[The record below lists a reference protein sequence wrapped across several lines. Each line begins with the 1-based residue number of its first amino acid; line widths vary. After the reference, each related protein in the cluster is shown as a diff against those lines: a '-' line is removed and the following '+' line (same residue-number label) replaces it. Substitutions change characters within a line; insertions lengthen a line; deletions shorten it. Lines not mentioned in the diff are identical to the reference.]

1 VKLVRFRIKS
11 EERIGLS
18 TNSGIIDIAK
28 HLKGAPTSMNDVFA
42 RWGEL
47 SENLKK
53 LEAEVAADYSLSSV
67 TLLSPIARPGKIMG
81 IGLNYSDHAAESKM
95 ELPKVQLWFAK
106 AATSINDPLGDVHL
120 PRVSEQLDYEAE
132 LVVVIGQRCRHV
144 KREDVASVIFGYCA
158 GNDFSVRDWQLN
170 TSQFS
175 LGKSFDTHGP
185 VGPCI
190 ATADSVDPT
199 DLNIRCFVNGEERQH
214 SNTKHLIFNCYDM
227 VEHLSKAMTL
237 EPGDLLFTGTPAG
250 VGFGMNPKQ
259 WLKAGDIV
267 RVEIDGI
274 GAIEN
279 HVVNE
284 PSDVISP

>member
-1 VKLVRFRIKS
+1 
-11 EERIGLS
+11 
-18 TNSGIIDIAK
+18 
-28 HLKGAPTSMNDVFA
+28 
-42 RWGEL
+42 
-47 SENLKK
+47 
-53 LEAEVAADYSLSSV
+53 
-67 TLLSPIARPGKIMG
+67 
-81 IGLNYSDHAAESKM
+81 
-95 ELPKVQLWFAK
+95 
-106 AATSINDPLGDVHL
+106 
-120 PRVSEQLDYEAE
+120 
-132 LVVVIGQRCRHV
+132 
-144 KREDVASVIFGYCA
+144 
-158 GNDFSVRDWQLN
+158 
-170 TSQFS
+170 
-175 LGKSFDTHGP
+175 
-185 VGPCI
+185 
-190 ATADSVDPT
+190 VDPT

>member
-1 VKLVRFRIKS
+1 VKLVRFRIQS

-18 TNSGIIDIAK
+18 INSGIIDVAK
-28 HLKGAPTSMNDVFA
+28 HLKGAPASMNDVFA
-42 RWGEL
+42 RWDEL
-47 SENLKK
+47 SDNLKK
-53 LEAEVAADYSLSSV
+53 LEAEVAADYPLSAV

-106 AATSINDPLGDVHL
+106 AATSINDPYADIHL

-132 LVVVIGQRCRHV
+132 LVVVIGRRCRHV
-144 KREDVASVIFGYCA
+144 KREDAASVVFGYCA

-199 DLNIRCFVNGEERQH
+199 DLNIRCFVNGEKRQH
-214 SNTKHLIFNCYDM
+214 SNTKHLIFDCYDM

-284 PSDVISP
+284 PMDAIKP

>member
-1 VKLVRFRIKS
+1 VKLVRFRIES

-18 TNSGIIDIAK
+18 VDAGIIDIAK
-28 HLKGAPTSMNDVFA
+28 HLKGVPTSMNDVFA
-42 RWGEL
+42 RWDEI
-47 SENLKK
+47 SNSLKK
-53 LEAEVAADYSLSSV
+53 LEAEAEIDYPVDSV
-67 TLLSPIARPGKIMG
+67 TLLSPIAKPGKMMG

-106 AATSINDPLGDVHL
+106 AATSINDPYADIHL
-120 PRVSEQLDYEAE
+120 PIVSEQLDYEAE
-132 LVVVIGQRCRHV
+132 LVVVIGRRCRHV
-144 KREDVASVIFGYCA
+144 SKADAASVIFGYMV
-158 GNDFSVRDWQLN
+158 GNDVSVRDWQLN

-190 ATADSVDPT
+190 ATADS
-199 DLNIRCFVNGEERQH
+199 LNPHNLDIRCFVNGEERQH
-214 SNTKHLIFNCYDM
+214 SNTKHLIFDCYDM

-250 VGFGMNPKQ
+250 VGFGMNPKL
-259 WLKAGDIV
+259 WLKAGDVV
-267 RVEIDGI
+267 RIEIDGI

-279 HVVNE
+279 RVVNE
-284 PSDVISP
+284 PRETISR